1 MAVSELSKEK
11 ELVGDGN
18 DSIVIVND
26 LGDIPGGRT
35 LANTKSADDEGN
47 AIDYIPAGVPVYIDT
62 DGEYYAYVFG
72 LGENNEADTT
82 NMQAVGILKKS
93 VLLSDPRA
101 AIMTIGQVNGAA
113 MPGGSDAEYVADV
126 KSDLP
131 RIEFLYV

>member
-1 MAVSELSKEK
+1 MAVSELSKEQ
-11 ELVGDGN
+11 EFVGDGN

-47 AIDYIPAGVPVYIDT
+47 AIDYIPAGVPVYVDT
-62 DGEYYAYVFG
+62 DGKHYAYVPG
-72 LGENNEADTT
+72 LGDNNEADQT

-93 VLLSDPRA
+93 VLLSDLRA

-113 MPGGSDAEYVADV
+113 MPGGSDAEYVAGV
-126 KSDLP
+126 KSALP